1 MGCSVG
7 QGAACLFWPS
17 RKSTMLPLL
26 LRLVLNFPK
35 KFILILEGLHSICV
49 ILKVFKQHLQIS
61 LVLGIL
67 PFFRNVKQL
76 VKDGTGR

>member
-1 MGCSVG
+1 
-7 QGAACLFWPS
+7 
-17 RKSTMLPLL
+17 MLPLL

-35 KFILILEGLHSICV
+35 KFILILERLHSICV